1 MLYRVTE
8 LSRLERIKA
17 HRRGLRNKC
26 ALLECIQADKA
37 KDKVCQDKVNAE
49 YKKKIEMK
57 EQEIKDL
64 RQKITGIKK
73 SPLPRINSETSDVV
87 AKQVDIFPFLI
98 NMYNLN
104 DDISYRSFLA
114 KTGNK

>member
-1 MLYRVTE
+1 MTNVFDELLTKEEKARYWVTE
-8 LSRLERIKA
+8 LARLERIEA

-37 KDKVCQDKVNAE
+37 KDKACQDKVNAE

-57 EQEIKDL
+57 EQEIIVL

-73 SPLPRINSETSDVV
+73 SLSSSKN
-87 AKQVDIFPFLI
+87 
-98 NMYNLN
+98 
-104 DDISYRSFLA
+104 
-114 KTGNK
+114 